1 MWCHI
6 SEDSTL
12 LRVFKNPVQRRIFGH
27 KREIVKRIRRRLHN
41 KEAYHLFS
49 SRSKSDQIEEAVE
62 GASCSRFREL
72 GNA

>member
-12 LRVFKNPVQRRIFGH
+12 LRVFKNPEQRRMFGH
-27 KREIVKRIRRRLHN
+27 KREMVKMMRRRLYN

-49 SRSKSDQIEEAVE
+49 SQSKSDQIEEAVE
-62 GASCSRFREL
+62 GVSCSRFREL
-72 GNA
+72 ENA